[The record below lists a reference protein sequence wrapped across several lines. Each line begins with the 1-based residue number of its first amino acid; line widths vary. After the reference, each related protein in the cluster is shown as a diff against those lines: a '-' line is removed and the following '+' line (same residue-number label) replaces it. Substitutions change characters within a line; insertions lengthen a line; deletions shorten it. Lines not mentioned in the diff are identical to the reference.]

1 MRTWVLFFFLLV
13 STGLSK
19 AYGVTVGSKN
29 FTESYILAEL
39 LVGTLQQ
46 QKIPVS
52 AKFGMGGTG
61 FVLESLK
68 NGAVDIYPEYTGTII
83 QAILH
88 RKEKSMP
95 IEKINELLEPQG
107 LVIGRPLGFNNTYA
121 LIVRK
126 ETAEKY
132 HLKNL
137 SDLRNVAARLRG
149 GFTHEFL
156 ERSDGFYALRDFY
169 RLPQLQDMKAM
180 DHSLL
185 YEALAGGSVDLT
197 DAYTTDGKLH
207 KFDFVILKDDRA
219 FFPRYDAVWMTRIS
233 FVKEHPEAW
242 ERVRSWEG
250 KIDDQLMT
258 KLNADV
264 EEKRASRRDVL
275 VKNGVM
281 EQGEANPMSGLAYRI
296 KTYAVE
302 HAYLVVVSVLL
313 SILIG
318 FPLGYGATEN
328 AALKQIVMFM
338 SSAFQTIPSLALL
351 CFMIPFFGVGFLPSV
366 IALVLYSLLPIVVNT
381 FTGLSLV
388 DKTLLDMSR
397 QLGMNRWQML
407 WHVQIPIS
415 LPYILA
421 GVKTSSIT
429 AIGTATLAALI
440 GAGGFGTPI
449 LAGLALNDYTTI
461 MEGAIP
467 VCVMAFFVQILFQ
480 YLEKK
485 LVSPGLY

>member
-1 MRTWVLFFFLLV
+1 MLAFFLLA

-19 AYGVTVGSKN
+19 AYGVTIGSKN

-39 LVGTLQQ
+39 LVDTLQ
-46 QKIPVS
+46 KEGIPVS

-68 NGAVDIYPEYTGTII
+68 NGAIDVYPEYTGTII

-88 RKEKSMP
+88 RKEKSLSL
-95 IEKINELLEPQG
+95 EKINELLKPQD
-107 LVIGRPLGFNNTYA
+107 LMIGRSLGFNNTYA

-132 HLKNL
+132 GLKNI
-137 SDLRNVAARLRG
+137 SDLRKVASQLRG

-156 ERSDGFYALRDFY
+156 ERGDGFYALRDFY
-169 RLPQLQDMKAM
+169 RIPRLQDLKAM

-185 YEALAGGSVDLT
+185 YEALAGRSVDVT
-197 DAYTTDGKLH
+197 DAYTTDGKLR
-207 KFDFVILKDDRA
+207 KFGFVILKDDRS
-219 FFPRYDAVWMTRIS
+219 FFPRYDAVWMSRAS
-233 FVKEHPEAW
+233 FVKEHPQVWSLLSA
-242 ERVRSWEG
+242 WEG
-250 KIDDQLMT
+250 KIDNELMIR
-258 KLNADV
+258 LNADV
-264 EEKRASRRDVL
+264 EEKRATWRDVL
-275 VKNGVM
+275 VKNGVV
-281 EQGEANPMSGLAYRI
+281 EKGEASPMTGLAYRI
-296 KTYAVE
+296 RTYALE
-302 HAYLVVVSVLL
+302 HFYLVFVSVFL

-328 AALKQIVMFM
+328 AVLKQVVMFM

-351 CFMIPFFGVGFLPSV
+351 CFMIPFFGVGFVPAV
-366 IALVLYSLLPIVVNT
+366 VALVLYALLPIVVNT

-397 QLGMNRWQML
+397 QLGMNRRQML

-467 VCVMAFFVQILFQ
+467 VCVMAFVVQILFQ